1 MPKKKPCVKDVCDSL
16 IVTGNLKTP
25 FQPKIC
31 LFYRSNQGLVQTA
44 TTATKTE
51 QLQCGCSNCRCTTAS
66 RSSDCVSG
74 SGGSPCPS
82 SVLCCAGCGS
92 SPALLLRCRKVH
104 RPVNPTTQTHHP
116 VLNQLTVSTVIIA
129 VHTAGHRFLEGC
141 CGDWPASSPGVQHS

>member
-1 MPKKKPCVKDVCDSL
+1 MICFWKKKGQKTKGGNTLKDVCDSL

-25 FQPKIC
+25 FQPTIC
-31 LFYRSNQGLVQTA
+31 LFSRSNQGLVQTA

-92 SPALLLRCRKVH
+92 SPALLLRRWKVY
-104 RPVNPTTQTHHP
+104 RPVNPATQAHHP
-116 VLNQLTVSTVIIA
+116 VLNQLTVPTVIIA
-129 VHTAGHRFLEGC
+129 GTSWHK
-141 CGDWPASSPGVQHS
+141 